1 MQRSA
6 VEGIFR
12 GIEGEQ
18 SSREG
23 HSPVLY
29 GRGRENAIMITAKRA
44 LVTSLFL
51 AMAMPG
57 LALAAQD
64 TPPVLGSPPKGA
76 AAKTLTSGNNSAN
89 AATKPAG
96 LLLPAGSSLHVR
108 LQTTLTS
115 KTNKTGDKFTGYVEQ
130 PVVANGKTI
139 VPVGSLVDGHVVM
152 VKESKRIKGVGEMRI
167 VLDDI
172 TTENGDEFFLNG
184 SLEEAQGSP
193 CARTA
198 SDSEG
203 TIKGCGKSAKGALK
217 GAAIAGAMGA
227 GAGASVGMGHEIDC
241 NYFGNCGGPSF
252 GADIGYGAA
261 IGASAALI
269 YNVFKHEKALV
280 LLQGTHLTF
289 VVDRSVTSKEMPAS
303 ASIPSVEN

>member
-1 MQRSA
+1 M
-6 VEGIFR
+6 
-12 GIEGEQ
+12 
-18 SSREG
+18 
-23 HSPVLY
+23 
-29 GRGRENAIMITAKRA
+29 MTMKRA
-44 LVTSLFL
+44 LVTILFL
-51 AMAMPG
+51 AAAVPC
-57 LALAAQD
+57 LAVAAQD
-64 TPPVLGSPPKGA
+64 SPPVLGSPPKGA
-76 AAKTLTSGNNSAN
+76 AVKTVTSGNDAAGTDQKPN
-89 AATKPAG
+89 A

-130 PVVANGKTI
+130 PVIANGKTI

-152 VKESKRIKGVGEMRI
+152 VKKSKRIKGVGQMRI

-172 TTENGDEFFLNG
+172 TTENGDEFLLNG

-198 SDSEG
+198 GGSEG
-203 TIKGCGKSAKGALK
+203 TIKGCGKSAKSALK

-227 GAGASVGMGHEIDC
+227 GAGATVGMGHEIEC
-241 NYFGNCGGPSF
+241 QYYGACGGPSF
-252 GADIGYGAA
+252 GADVGYGAA
-261 IGASAALI
+261 IGAGAALI

-289 VVDRSVTSKEMPAS
+289 IVDRSVTARPMPAS
-303 ASIPSVEN
+303 ASIPATAD

>member
-1 MQRSA
+1 M
-6 VEGIFR
+6 
-12 GIEGEQ
+12 
-18 SSREG
+18 
-23 HSPVLY
+23 
-29 GRGRENAIMITAKRA
+29 MTAKRA
-44 LVTSLFL
+44 LIASLFL

-57 LALAAQD
+57 LALAAQED
-64 TPPVLGSPPKGA
+64 TPPVLGSPPNA
-76 AAKTLTSGNNSAN
+76 LAAKNTTPDTHAAN
-89 AATKPAG
+89 TATKPTG

-152 VKESKRIKGVGEMRI
+152 VKKSKRIKGVGQMRI

-172 TTENGDEFFLNG
+172 TTENGDEFLMNG

-193 CARTA
+193 CAKTA

-227 GAGASVGMGHEIDC
+227 GAGATVGMGQEINC
-241 NYFGNCGGPSF
+241 RYYGNCGGPGF

-303 ASIPSVEN
+303 ASIPAVEN

>member
-1 MQRSA
+1 
-6 VEGIFR
+6 
-12 GIEGEQ
+12 
-18 SSREG
+18 
-23 HSPVLY
+23 
-29 GRGRENAIMITAKRA
+29 MITTRKA
-44 LVTSLFL
+44 LFTSLFL
-51 AMAMPG
+51 ALILPC
-57 LALAAQD
+57 LPLAAQNGAPAAANPTSAVAANA
-64 TPPVLGSPPKGA
+64 TPPAHAA
-76 AAKTLTSGNNSAN
+76 AAKITTDTSKGG
-89 AATKPAG
+89 G

-139 VPVGSLVDGHVVM
+139 VPVGSLVDGHIVM
-152 VKESKRIKGVGEMRI
+152 VKGSKRIKGVGQMRI

-172 TTENGDEFFLNG
+172 TTENGDEFLING

-193 CARTA
+193 CAKTA

-203 TIKGCGKSAKGALK
+203 TIKGCGKSAKDALK

-227 GAGASVGMGHEIDC
+227 GAGATVGMGHEIDC
-241 NYFGNCGGPSF
+241 QYYGNCGGPSF
-252 GADIGYGAA
+252 GADVGYGAA
-261 IGASAALI
+261 IGAGAALI

-289 VVDRSVTSKEMPAS
+289 VIDRSVTSRPMPES
-303 ASIPSVEN
+303 ASIPQTE

>member
-1 MQRSA
+1 M
-6 VEGIFR
+6 
-12 GIEGEQ
+12 
-18 SSREG
+18 
-23 HSPVLY
+23 
-29 GRGRENAIMITAKRA
+29 MMTAKRA
-44 LVTSLFL
+44 LIASLFL

-57 LALAAQD
+57 LALAAQED
-64 TPPVLGSPPKGA
+64 KPPVLGTPPNTLT
-76 AAKTLTSGNNSAN
+76 AKTTAPDTHAAN
-89 AATKPAG
+89 TVTKPAG

-152 VKESKRIKGVGEMRI
+152 VKKSKRIKGVGQMRI

-172 TTENGDEFFLNG
+172 TTENGDEFLMNG

-227 GAGASVGMGHEIDC
+227 GAGATVGMGQQINC
-241 NYFGNCGGPSF
+241 RYYGNCGGPGF

-303 ASIPSVEN
+303 ASIPAVEN

>member
-1 MQRSA
+1 MK
-6 VEGIFR
+6 
-12 GIEGEQ
+12 
-18 SSREG
+18 
-23 HSPVLY
+23 
-29 GRGRENAIMITAKRA
+29 TAKRA
-44 LVTSLFL
+44 LVTGFFL
-51 AMAMPG
+51 AVALPC

-64 TPPVLGSPPKGA
+64 APPVLGSPPKGA
-76 AAKTLTSGNNSAN
+76 AAKTTTPDSNAVNPAN
-89 AATKPAG
+89 KPAG

-130 PVVANGKTI
+130 PVLANGKAI

-152 VKESKRIKGVGEMRI
+152 VKQSKRIKGVGQMRI

-172 TTENGDEFFLNG
+172 TTENGDEFLLNG

-193 CARTA
+193 CAKTA

-227 GAGASVGMGHEIDC
+227 GAGASVGMGHEIEC

-289 VVDRSVTSKEMPAS
+289 VVNRSVISKPMPAS
-303 ASIPSVEN
+303 ASIPPTEN

>member
-1 MQRSA
+1 
-6 VEGIFR
+6 
-12 GIEGEQ
+12 
-18 SSREG
+18 
-23 HSPVLY
+23 
-29 GRGRENAIMITAKRA
+29 MITARRT
-44 LVTSLFL
+44 LLTSLLL
-51 AMAMPG
+51 AVALPC

-64 TPPVLGSPPKGA
+64 SASKPGSAVA
-76 AAKTLTSGNNSAN
+76 ANTSSASTNPTTATANNKFN
-89 AATKPAG
+89 G
-96 LLLPAGSSLHVR
+96 ILLPAGSSLHVR

-130 PVVANGKTI
+130 PVTANDKTI

-152 VKESKRIKGVGEMRI
+152 IKKSKRIKGVGEMRI

-172 TTENGDEFFLNG
+172 TTENGDEFLLNG

-203 TIKGCGKSAKGALK
+203 TIKGCGKSAKSALK

-227 GAGASVGMGHEIDC
+227 GAGATVGMGHEIDC
-241 NYFGNCGGPSF
+241 QYYGNCGGPGF
-252 GADIGYGAA
+252 GADLGYGAA
-261 IGASAALI
+261 IGAGAALI

-289 VVDRSVTSKEMPAS
+289 VVDRSVAAKPMPAS
-303 ASIPSVEN
+303 ASIPATTE

>member
-1 MQRSA
+1 
-6 VEGIFR
+6 
-12 GIEGEQ
+12 
-18 SSREG
+18 
-23 HSPVLY
+23 
-29 GRGRENAIMITAKRA
+29 MITARRT
-44 LVTSLFL
+44 LLTSLLL
-51 AMAMPG
+51 AVALPC

-64 TPPVLGSPPKGA
+64 SASKPGSAVA
-76 AAKTLTSGNNSAN
+76 ANTSSASTNPTTATANNKFN
-89 AATKPAG
+89 G
-96 LLLPAGSSLHVR
+96 ILLPAGSSLHVR

-130 PVVANGKTI
+130 PVTANDKTI

-152 VKESKRIKGVGEMRI
+152 IKKSKRIKGVGEMRI

-172 TTENGDEFFLNG
+172 TTENGDEFLLNG

-203 TIKGCGKSAKGALK
+203 TIKGCGKSAKSALK

-227 GAGASVGMGHEIDC
+227 GAGATVGMGHEIDC
-241 NYFGNCGGPSF
+241 QYYGNCGGPSF
-252 GADIGYGAA
+252 GADLGYGAA
-261 IGASAALI
+261 IGAGAALI

-289 VVDRSVTSKEMPAS
+289 VVDRSVAAKPMPAS
-303 ASIPSVEN
+303 ASIPATTE

>member
-1 MQRSA
+1 MRTSKK
-6 VEGIFR
+6 
-12 GIEGEQ
+12 
-18 SSREG
+18 
-23 HSPVLY
+23 
-29 GRGRENAIMITAKRA
+29 T
-44 LVTSLFL
+44 LVASLFL
-51 AMAMPG
+51 AVVMPC

-64 TPPVLGSPPKGA
+64 TPPVLRRAPSAGA
-76 AAKTLTSGNNSAN
+76 PNT
-89 AATKPAG
+89 AATAPSAATSKDATTPKDKATG
-96 LLLPAGSSLHVR
+96 AILPAGSSLHVR

-115 KTNKTGDKFTGYVEQ
+115 KTNKTGDKFSGYVEQ
-130 PVVANGKTI
+130 PVVASGKEI

-152 VKESKRIKGVGEMRI
+152 VKGSKRIKGVGQMRI

-172 TTENGDEFFLNG
+172 TTENGDEFLLNG

-193 CARTA
+193 CAKTA

-203 TIKGCGKSAKGALK
+203 TLKGCGKSGKDALK

-227 GAGASVGMGHEIDC
+227 GAGATVGMGHEIEC
-241 NYFGNCGGPSF
+241 NYYGNCGGPSF

-261 IGASAALI
+261 IGAGAALI
-269 YNVFKHEKALV
+269 YNVLKHEKPLV

-289 VVDRSVTSKEMPAS
+289 VVDRSVTAKQMPAS